1 MLKYVETMGLTRVV
15 LKNNLVVM
23 FGSDIHLNID
33 GLIIR
38 LRLMFLVIFDPM
50 VFQLDYG
57 VYMLEHDFY
66 CLKNLYLVFLPFI
79 SGMAY
84 ILQCSNVLFKIWI
97 KMVFQGIAGNVLHIC
112 VLKNNIPVLRRM
124 KPLCQY
130 LVTGIEVFLCLNKST

>member
-1 MLKYVETMGLTRVV
+1 
-15 LKNNLVVM
+15 M

-97 KMVFQGIAGNVLHIC
+97 KMVFQGVAGNVLHIC
-112 VLKNNIPVLRRM
+112 VLKIYIPVLR
-124 KPLCQY
+124 
-130 LVTGIEVFLCLNKST
+130 